1 MNGKKTTPDGMSG
14 YMTVSEV
21 RDYLSIGKTAAYEL
35 VHRADFPVCRI
46 GGSIR
51 VPRNEFLSWVERR
64 SRIPYELRRGLLR
77 A

>member
-1 MNGKKTTPDGMSG
+1 MNGKKTTSDNASG

-64 SRIPYELRRGLLR
+64 SRIPYELRRSLLR

>member
-1 MNGKKTTPDGMSG
+1 MKSNKTTLDGMSG

-51 VPRNEFLSWVERR
+51 VPRNEFLYWVERR

>member
-1 MNGKKTTPDGMSG
+1 MKSNKTTPDNTSG

-21 RDYLSIGKTAAYEL
+21 RDYLSIGKTAAYGL
-35 VHRADFPVCRI
+35 VNRADFPVCRI

-64 SRIPYELRRGLLR
+64 SRIPYELRRGMLL

>member
-1 MNGKKTTPDGMSG
+1 MNGKKTTSDNASG

-35 VHRADFPVCRI
+35 VHQADFPVCRI

>member
-1 MNGKKTTPDGMSG
+1 MNGKKTTSDNASG

-51 VPRNEFLSWVERR
+51 VPRNEFLSWVEHR

>member
-1 MNGKKTTPDGMSG
+1 MKSNKTTLDGMSG

-51 VPRNEFLSWVERR
+51 VPRNEFLCWVERR